1 MANDIIVQYGS
12 NQQLESVNG
21 EMPFYDN
28 SDTTK
33 YIESDG
39 IRVYNSAILSYN
51 STAYWI
57 LLFNTSEDVIN
68 QFNGSS
74 FRTTTYYTKQGNNCY
89 SRYVENNPSLVF
101 LTTTLN
107 GVEVYYNDNDT
118 QRGSI
123 GNSNIPI
130 FYDPQEFRNYITL
143 NNNNGG
149 GAGSGYIG
157 NSLLSN
163 KKMVGYNVPTSSAT
177 DTKTES
183 VNEVSASA
191 ASGKPKSGNGFAR
204 IKFLREIDFF
214 GFIEHMDVTDSSTRF
229 EYYGENIN
237 YTPLT
242 VDLSDT
248 HLPSYN
254 SWANFSW
261 LLKNKPYMV
270 KTDGTADYQ
279 LSETDYT
286 KKADGVTASDVKN
299 TSYNGCGAFAWLP
312 KIYTKQEIIG
322 NDRYVYFSLTPKTGY
337 DALGFKCLENGVE
350 KELEGLWIPMFYGNM
365 QNSKLMSIC
374 NDGKP
379 TYNIT
384 IGAFKTGIENLS
396 SRARFFGGAII
407 NVIADLLMLLSR
419 KGDIPTVFGNGVINA
434 SQSAWYPDTTIP
446 TQSVVGTDRFWGYND
461 GNHLTKIFHS
471 LLSSGILWQYDPYFK
486 IKNSKFYHCP
496 HYEWGEDIA
505 SDISAATT
513 SGYYYATQFGLVDG
527 FGRVPISPMSSTAIE
542 PYYMYINLLTTPSD
556 SYSCRNGN
564 YGTGR
569 RGWYAKTFDS
579 NFNYIAWDR
588 NASPMILP
596 PVGYKP
602 E

>member
-163 KKMVGYNVPTSSAT
+163 KKMVGYNVPTSSAEG
-177 DTKTES
+177 TKTES
-183 VNEVSASA
+183 VNEISASA
-191 ASGKPKSGNGFAR
+191 VANKPKSGNGHAR
-204 IKFLREIDFF
+204 IKFLREIDINEDSWYT
-214 GFIEHMDVTDSSTRF
+214 IETQMGIWTNGKPVYQIAIPNIDKTLVRNWDVLADVSSLNIDEIIKIDLLGIANSSF
-229 EYYGENIN
+229 EGSLVAIHGAQVGLLNNNIVGYAHN
-237 YTPLT
+237 SNIVPYAQT
-242 VDLSDT
+242 V
-248 HLPSYN
+248 
-254 SWANFSW
+254 
-261 LLKNKPYMV
+261 KIR
-270 KTDGTADYQ
+270 
-279 LSETDYT
+279 YT
-286 KKADGVTASDVKN
+286 K
-299 TSYNGCGAFAWLP
+299 
-312 KIYTKQEIIG
+312 
-322 NDRYVYFSLTPKTGY
+322 
-337 DALGFKCLENGVE
+337 
-350 KELEGLWIPMFYGNM
+350 
-365 QNSKLMSIC
+365 
-374 NDGKP
+374 
-379 TYNIT
+379 
-384 IGAFKTGIENLS
+384 
-396 SRARFFGGAII
+396 
-407 NVIADLLMLLSR
+407 
-419 KGDIPTVFGNGVINA
+419 
-434 SQSAWYPDTTIP
+434 TT
-446 TQSVVGTDRFWGYND
+446 D
-461 GNHLTKIFHS
+461 
-471 LLSSGILWQYDPYFK
+471 
-486 IKNSKFYHCP
+486 
-496 HYEWGEDIA
+496 
-505 SDISAATT
+505 
-513 SGYYYATQFGLVDG
+513 
-527 FGRVPISPMSSTAIE
+527 
-542 PYYMYINLLTTPSD
+542 
-556 SYSCRNGN
+556 
-564 YGTGR
+564 
-569 RGWYAKTFDS
+569 
-579 NFNYIAWDR
+579 
-588 NASPMILP
+588 
-596 PVGYKP
+596 
-602 E
+602 